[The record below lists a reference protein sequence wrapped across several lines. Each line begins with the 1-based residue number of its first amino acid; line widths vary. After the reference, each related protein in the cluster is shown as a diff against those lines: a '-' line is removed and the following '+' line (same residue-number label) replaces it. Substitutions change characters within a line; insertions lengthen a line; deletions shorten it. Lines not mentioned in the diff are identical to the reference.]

1 MCASVHRNA
10 PMNFSAQGVLSF
22 YWIPSYAIT
31 PQRLTCREVGS
42 GVVWNLGSSQA
53 LGSQG
58 WRLGFCLHC
67 LIFPV
72 ILAQSFLIS
81 DARDLLRPSVGLC
94 CSTVWFYFPIFYSR
108 SDPLMFL
115 LIKAFFFL
123 SPFLFLFDDWLPWGH
138 WQLAVFT
145 SGKMHFILLCLSSAL
160 VTQDT
165 TALRRLLSE
174 AAISPA
180 CGLICLLS
188 PQPSLYICPL
198 TGT

>member
-115 LIKAFFFL
+115 LIKASFSL
-123 SPFLFLFDDWLPWGH
+123 SFVSTPATAPEDTLPSLESSWPWTALEQKVSHPLWVLIHSGPRQET
-138 WQLAVFT
+138 WVLIPALLLMSWVT
-145 SGKMHFILLCLSSAL
+145 SGKSCPHLGSISA
-160 VTQDT
+160 
-165 TALRRLLSE
+165 
-174 AAISPA
+174 
-180 CGLICLLS
+180 
-188 PQPSLYICPL
+188 SLK
-198 TGT
+198 